1 MSKFI
6 NLGVVKNKTI
16 KTMRVPISEETY
28 ELLKFCKFTWWSR
41 SLSRDINDGNVDDK
55 IEDNLDDIFYRV
67 TNATIYNY
75 LDIHHT
81 EYDILDIDMNDSEI
95 YMDIEFKQK

>member
-1 MSKFI
+1 MSNYI
-6 NLGVVKNKTI
+6 NLGVIRGKEIKVI
-16 KTMRVPISEETY
+16 KTPISKETY

-41 SLSRDINDGNVDDK
+41 QLSHDINDGKVDDK

-67 TNATIYNY
+67 TNATIYNH
-75 LDIHHT
+75 LGIHHT
-81 EYDILDIDMNDSEI
+81 EYEILDIDMGDSEI